1 MLARYPSA
9 ELTITPTPIHKLA
22 RLSSLLGQSIY
33 IMREDLTGFG
43 IGGNKVRKL
52 DYLVGDAIAHKADTL
67 ITTKASNFSR
77 NAAAAGSAFGLDVH
91 VVLAGQESE
100 QNPASQALFHKF
112 GAQLYY
118 VEDDPDAL
126 VAESGRVADE
136 LTRQGRTIYNL
147 HPGGS
152 DEIGSLGYVN
162 AFAEIIQ
169 YSLDS
174 GTHFGKIIHS
184 TGSTATQVG
193 LLLGQHLSDY
203 DTTIV
208 GMAASQKAGVQVARI
223 RQLALSTAD
232 LLGIEIDAAKI
243 VVEDGFIGPGYAVP
257 SEEGSAAMQLFAAT
271 EGILLDDVY
280 TGKAAA
286 GLMHYAREG
295 KFGKNE
301 NVLFIHTGGNAGQYY

>member
-1 MLARYPSA
+1 VLARYPSA

-100 QNPASQALFHKF
+100 QNPASQALFHK
-112 GAQLYY
+112 L
-118 VEDDPDAL
+118 
-126 VAESGRVADE
+126 
-136 LTRQGRTIYNL
+136 RQGRTIYNL